1 MQRWAACLQLR
12 VLDGL
17 VGKIRQ
23 TMADCRA
30 AAAARIAGSRPY
42 LRDIISATKHNDIAL
57 VADHVLVNPGLV
69 NATDGLCGTPLHWA
83 AMSGSIRLCELLLQS
98 GADVNA
104 SSGKGN
110 YKGYSPLH
118 ECIKAENTN
127 LYFRIDFLS
136 VCRLLVE
143 SKADLTVLDHYGYT
157 PLRRA
162 ICCRQGDIAEY
173 LRSVGAKEGPEPHPW
188 G

>member
-17 VGKIRQ
+17 VGKIQQ
-23 TMADCRA
+23 TMAECKA
-30 AAAARIAGSRPY
+30 AAAARIAGSPSY
-42 LRDIISATKHNDIAL
+42 LHDIIDATRRNDVAL
-57 VADHVLVNPGLV
+57 VADHLLVNPGLV
-69 NATDGLCGTPLHWA
+69 NAKGSCGTPLHWA
-83 AMSGSIRLCELLLQS
+83 AMNGSIRICELLLQS

-104 SSGKGN
+104 SSGNGN

-118 ECIKAENTN
+118 NCINREDTN
-127 LYFRIDFLS
+127 LYFRIDFFS

-143 SKADLTVLDHYGYT
+143 SKADLTFLDHFGYT

-162 ICCRQGDIAEY
+162 ICCDQHDIAEY
-173 LRSVGAKEGPEPHPW
+173 LRSVGAKEGPEPHRLE
-188 G
+188 